1 MERLKLRLETIT
13 ADRDAEKSMKAK
25 ARSQRDKV
33 TSELTKALAL
43 LTRIT
48 GPSFQGQ
55 GKAIGEAVTF
65 LSNQS
70 APADKGHGEPVA
82 PFYIC
87 IEDFNRLVRDDTAIA
102 NVRVSREKRGP
113 FTEPLYANQSAPADK
128 GQGGP
133 LSELEVLRE
142 AVKELEAMRDARVGA
157 KLAQGE
163 PVAWRGCNADGEVVT
178 EWIDGVP
185 PEKMV
190 DLCGNPSSFDKIELA
205 YAEQPAPVAVAPDFK
220 MIGTEQMPPMEYDE
234 P

>member
-65 LSNQS
+65 LSS
-70 APADKGHGEPVA
+70 
-82 PFYIC
+82 
-87 IEDFNRLVRDDTAIA
+87 
-102 NVRVSREKRGP
+102 
-113 FTEPLYANQSAPADK
+113 QSAPADK